1 MGVFMTDNCGFY
13 WLEEGTLGG
22 SAYPGACLD
31 WLYRHQGIR
40 AIISL
45 ERLQPKDLETAKELG
60 FQLVTVPILDFTPGS
75 PAQREQVL
83 TAIDTF
89 QKIGLPTLVHCK
101 GGLGRTGMIL
111 ALYLV
116 QFKGVQPQVAV
127 SKIRTICPGSIEAGT
142 GQEEAIRSETIE

>member
-1 MGVFMTDNCGFY
+1 MTDNCGFY
-13 WLEEGTLGG
+13 WLDEGTLAG

-31 WLYRHQGIR
+31 WLYRQQGIR

-45 ERLQPKDLETAKELG
+45 ERLQPQDLETAKQLG
-60 FQLVTVPILDFTPGS
+60 FQLVTVPIPDFTPGS
-75 PAQREQVL
+75 LAQREQVL

-89 QKIGLPTLVHCK
+89 RKIELPTLVHCQ

-116 QFKGVQPQVAV
+116 QYKGVHPQDAI
-127 SKIRTICPGSIEAGT
+127 SRIRTICPGSIEEGT
-142 GQEEAIRSETIE
+142 GQEEAIRSAINE

>member
-1 MGVFMTDNCGFY
+1 MADNCGFY
-13 WLEEGTLGG
+13 WLEEATLAG
-22 SAYPGACLD
+22 SAYPGVCLD
-31 WLYRHQGIR
+31 WLYNHQGIR

-45 ERLQPKDLETAKELG
+45 ERLQPQDLETAKQLG
-60 FQLVTVPILDFTPGS
+60 FQLVTVPIPDFTPGS
-75 PAQREQVL
+75 LVQREQVL

-116 QFKGVQPQVAV
+116 LYKGVLPQDAI
-127 SKIRTICPGSIEAGT
+127 SRIRTICPGSIEKGT
-142 GQEEAIRSETIE
+142 GQEEAILSASND

>member
-1 MGVFMTDNCGFY
+1 MTDNCGFY
-13 WLEEGTLGG
+13 WLEDKVLAG

-45 ERLQPKDLETAKELG
+45 ERLQPQDLETAKQLG
-60 FQLVTVPILDFTPGS
+60 FQLVTISIPDFTPGS
-75 PAQREQVL
+75 SAQREQVL

-89 QKIGLPTLVHCK
+89 QRIGLPTLVHCQ

-111 ALYLV
+111 ALYLIRY
-116 QFKGVQPQVAV
+116 KGVLPQDAI
-127 SKIRTICPGSIEAGT
+127 SRIRTICPGSIEEGT
-142 GQEEAIRSETIE
+142 GQEEAIRSASNE